1 MFNLKREKLSL
12 SFCNLS
18 NFHYLCRTNQY
29 QAYETRITFKGIPSL
44 LRWFQDDDPRQKP
57 LDHHPY
63 QTCDYLPRTQTF
75 LLPRLHRQQSTQQGQ
90 G

>member
-1 MFNLKREKLSL
+1 MPKNTEKNLQLIEMFNLKREKLSL

-44 LRWFQDDDPRQKP
+44 LRWF
-57 LDHHPY
+57 
-63 QTCDYLPRTQTF
+63 
-75 LLPRLHRQQSTQQGQ
+75 
-90 G
+90 